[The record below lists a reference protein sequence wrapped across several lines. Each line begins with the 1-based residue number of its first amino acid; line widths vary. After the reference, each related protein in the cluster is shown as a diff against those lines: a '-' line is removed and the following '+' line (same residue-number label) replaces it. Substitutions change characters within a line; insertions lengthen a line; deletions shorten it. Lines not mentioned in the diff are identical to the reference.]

1 MSLSPTTKNNIIKLA
16 RREYRAR
23 NNEGQGRLANIEMN
37 MMYIK
42 NNKSPAQKANIN
54 RLYVVARRGIERE
67 NERRQARR
75 KSPSRSARVN
85 SAARKAAVRLRK
97 PIMNR
102 RIAATIHQLENIF
115 PRNIIEKIIKNMKR
129 ISPVRR

>member
-1 MSLSPTTKNNIIKLA
+1 MSLSNNIIKLA

-23 NNEGQGRLANIEMN
+23 NNEGQGRLANIELN
-37 MMYIK
+37 MMNIK
-42 NNKSPAQKANIN
+42 HGKTNAQKAHIN
-54 RLYVVARRGIERE
+54 RLYAVARRGIEQE
-67 NERRQARR
+67 NARRQARR

-97 PIMNR
+97 PIMDR
-102 RIAATIHQLENIF
+102 RIAATIHQLGNIF
-115 PRNIIEKIIKNMKR
+115 SRNVLEKIIKNSKR

>member
-1 MSLSPTTKNNIIKLA
+1 MSLNNKIIKLA

-23 NNEGQGRLANIEMN
+23 NNEGQGRLARIEMN
-37 MMYIK
+37 IMNIK
-42 NNKSPAQKANIN
+42 NGKTNAQKAHIN
-54 RLYVVARRGIERE
+54 RLRAVAYRGIESE
-67 NERRQARR
+67 NARRQARR

-102 RIAATIHQLENIF
+102 RIAATIHQLRNIL
-115 PRNIIEKIIKNMKR
+115 PRNVLEKIIKNSKR
-129 ISPVRR
+129 ISPARR